1 MDNTSIQV
9 FSSQEFGELRALK
22 GSDGEPWF
30 VAKDVCDF
38 LEITN
43 RNRAMQR
50 LDDDEKGGTHM
61 YTPGGKQEVRLI
73 SEAGFYNLLFLFEPT
88 KANKATR
95 EQLLAWETKVE
106 RIKRFK
112 RWVTHDVLPAIR
124 QSGGYI
130 ATDGS
135 ESNEDLL
142 ARAVL
147 VANEAIQRKDA
158 QLKEQQRQLYEK
170 DTTIIEQGARID
182 ELAPKAGVYDT
193 VISVKGTMTIT
204 DAARYLAQYDPL
216 MNRRRLFA
224 LLRADGMICQGSN
237 APTKRG
243 IETGRFVQIMST
255 RRDGKSNE
263 PYARMTQ
270 KGFDWCVTAYCTT
283 PLVD

>member
-1 MDNTSIQV
+1 MDDTSIQV
-9 FSSQEFGELRALK
+9 FSSQQFGELRALK
-22 GSDGEPWF
+22 DVDGEPWF
-30 VAKDVCDF
+30 IAQDVCRALGTDVKDVRSVLECD
-38 LEITN
+38 EVSN
-43 RNRAMQR
+43 
-50 LDDDEKGGTHM
+50 LDTIEVYKK
-61 YTPGGKQEVRLI
+61 PGRSPLI
-73 SEAGFYNLLFLFEPT
+73 VSEAGLYNLVLRSRKPEAKPF
-88 KANKATR
+88 R
-95 EQLLAWETKVE
+95 
-106 RIKRFK
+106 
-112 RWVTHDVLPAIR
+112 RWVTHEVLPSIR
-124 QSGGYI
+124 RSGGYI
-130 ATDGS
+130 VTDGS

-170 DTTIIEQGARID
+170 DTTIIEQGVRID

-193 VISVKGTMTIT
+193 VINVKGTMTIT

-216 MNRRRLFA
+216 MNRKRLFA

-270 KGFDWCVTAYCTT
+270 KGFDWCITAYCTT
-283 PLVD
+283 PLID

>member
-1 MDNTSIQV
+1 MDDTSIQV
-9 FSSQEFGELRALK
+9 FSSQQFGELRALK

-30 VAKDVCDF
+30 VAKDVC
-38 LEITN
+38 EILGVIN
-43 RNRAMQR
+43 SRDAIAR
-50 LDDDEKGGTHM
+50 LDDDEKNTVVLTDGNRGNPNKT
-61 YTPGGKQEVRLI
+61 VVN
-73 SEAGFYNLLFLFEPT
+73 EAGFYSLVLSSRKPE
-88 KANKATR
+88 AR
-95 EQLLAWETKVE
+95 E
-106 RIKRFK
+106 FK
-112 RWVTHDVLPAIR
+112 RWVTHEVLPSIR
-124 QSGGYI
+124 RSGGYI

-170 DTTIIEQGARID
+170 DTTIIEQGVRID

-193 VISVKGTMTIT
+193 VINVKGTMTIT

-216 MNRRRLFA
+216 MNRKRLFA

-270 KGFDWCVTAYCTT
+270 KGFDWCVNAYCTA
-283 PLVD
+283 PLIDQLLWRACETLSL

>member
-1 MDNTSIQV
+1 MSKTLRSRNGQYKYTG

-30 VAKDVCDF
+30 VAKDVC
-38 LEITN
+38 EILGIGNN
-43 RNRAMQR
+43 RQALSR
-50 LDDDEKGGTHM
+50 LDDDEKITVILNDGNRGN
-61 YTPGGKQEVRLI
+61 PNVSI
-73 SEAGFYNLLFLFEPT
+73 VNEAGFYSLVLSSRKPE
-88 KANKATR
+88 AR
-95 EQLLAWETKVE
+95 E
-106 RIKRFK
+106 FK
-112 RWVTHDVLPAIR
+112 RWVTHEVLPSIR
-124 QSGGYI
+124 RSGGYI

-158 QLKEQQRQLYEK
+158 QLKEQQRQLFEK
-170 DTTIIEQGARID
+170 DTTIIEQGVRID
-182 ELAPKAGVYDT
+182 ELTPKAGVYDT
-193 VISVKGTMTIT
+193 VINVKGTMTIT

-216 MNRRRLFA
+216 MNRKRLFA

-270 KGFDWCVTAYCTT
+270 KGFDWCVTTYCTT

>member
-9 FSSQEFGELRALK
+9 FSSQQFGELRALK

-30 VAKDVCDF
+30 VARDVC
-38 LEITN
+38 EILGVGN
-43 RNRAMQR
+43 SRQALSR
-50 LDDDEKGGTHM
+50 LDDDEKNTVILNDGNRGN
-61 YTPGGKQEVRLI
+61 PNVSI
-73 SEAGFYNLLFLFEPT
+73 VNEAGFYSLVLSSRKPE
-88 KANKATR
+88 AR
-95 EQLLAWETKVE
+95 E
-106 RIKRFK
+106 FK
-112 RWVTHDVLPAIR
+112 RWVTHEVLPSIR
-124 QSGGYI
+124 RSGGYI

-147 VANEAIQRKDA
+147 AANEAIQRKDA
-158 QLKEQQRQLYEK
+158 RLKEQQRQLYEK

-193 VISVKGTMTIT
+193 VINVKGTMTIT

-216 MNRRRLFA
+216 MNRKRLFA

-270 KGFDWCVTAYCTT
+270 KGFDWCVTAYCTA
-283 PLVD
+283 PLID

>member
-1 MDNTSIQV
+1 MDNLSIQV

-30 VAKDVCDF
+30 VAKDVCDV
-38 LEITN
+38 LEIRTDTI
-43 RNRAMQR
+43 RRI
-50 LDDDEKGGTHM
+50 LDDDEVDETNPNTIGVAGGRN
-61 YTPGGKQEVRLI
+61 PLI
-73 SEAGFYNLLFLFEPT
+73 VSEAGLYNLVLRSRKPE
-88 KANKATR
+88 AR
-95 EQLLAWETKVE
+95 E
-106 RIKRFK
+106 FK
-112 RWVTHDVLPAIR
+112 RWVTHEVLPSIR
-124 QSGGYI
+124 RSGGYI

-170 DTTIIEQGARID
+170 DTTIIEQGVRID

-193 VISVKGTMTIT
+193 VINVKGTMTIT

-216 MNRRRLFA
+216 MNRKRLFA
-224 LLRADGMICQGSN
+224 LLRADGMICQHGC

-270 KGFDWCVTAYCTT
+270 KGFDWCVTAYCTA
-283 PLVD
+283 PLIDQLLWRACETLSL

>member
-1 MDNTSIQV
+1 MP
-9 FSSQEFGELRALK
+9 E
-22 GSDGEPWF
+22 
-30 VAKDVCDF
+30 AKPF
-38 LEITN
+38 
-43 RNRAMQR
+43 R
-50 LDDDEKGGTHM
+50 
-61 YTPGGKQEVRLI
+61 
-73 SEAGFYNLLFLFEPT
+73 
-88 KANKATR
+88 
-95 EQLLAWETKVE
+95 
-106 RIKRFK
+106 
-112 RWVTHDVLPAIR
+112 RWVTHEVLPSIR
-124 QSGGYI
+124 RSGGYI

-170 DTTIIEQGARID
+170 DTTINEQGVRND
-182 ELAPKAGVYDT
+182 DLAPKAGVYDT
-193 VISVKGTMTIT
+193 VISAKGTMTIT

-216 MNRRRLFA
+216 MNRKRLFA

-270 KGFDWCVTAYCTT
+270 KGFDWCVTAYCTA
-283 PLVD
+283 PLID